1 MQNYLSTFDFEDAS
15 DCGNLGLLVCLRWV
29 AIAIQT
35 LALCAAV
42 TLLDI
47 ELPVVQM
54 GAIIVALV
62 TFNAFASWKSRR
74 SRFISEAAL
83 FRAFVIDITAL
94 FCLLY
99 LSGGV
104 NNPFISLFLVQV
116 IIGSVLMRD
125 FRIWMLVALTT
136 AFYVFLV
143 FRYRPLDLP
152 HAHDGDFLNLHLQG
166 MFISH
171 VVAAILVAFFL
182 NRIHKNA
189 LQKDRLI
196 TEMQQRTF
204 EEEQIVRM
212 GLLASS
218 AAHDLG
224 TPLMTIDVMLGDW
237 EKMSDLGENREMR
250 EDLAEMRLQINRC
263 RDALTGILAASGAPR
278 GEGTIHVTLKDF
290 IDDIVHQWRNTKQTT
305 TIEYANMLQPDEAF
319 VSDSAL
325 RTIIRTVLD
334 NAYEAS
340 SSWIGIAVGRINRSL
355 TISVSDAGQ
364 GFVEPSLGNLG
375 KAYNS
380 TKNGAARGLGLFLAV
395 KSVEKLGGYIEAK
408 NGEYGGAC
416 VTICLPLDVLVKA

>member
-1 MQNYLSTFDFEDAS
+1 MQNYFSTFDFEDAS
-15 DCGNLGLLVCLRWV
+15 DRGNIRLLVILRWV
-29 AIAIQT
+29 AIVIQT
-35 LALCAAV
+35 LALFAAV
-42 TLLDI
+42 YLLEI
-47 ELPVVQM
+47 KLPVTQM
-54 GAIIVALV
+54 GAIIAALAI
-62 TFNAFASWKSRR
+62 FNAFASWRASHTRY
-74 SRFISEAAL
+74 ISEITL
-83 FRAFVIDITAL
+83 FRAFVIDVVAL

-116 IIGSVLMRD
+116 IIGSVLLRD
-125 FRIWMLVALTT
+125 YRIWMLVVLTT
-136 AFYVFLV
+136 VFYVFLV
-143 FRYRPLDLP
+143 FYYRPLDLP
-152 HAHDGDFLNLHLQG
+152 HAHAGGFLNLHMQG

-171 VVAAILVAFFL
+171 VIAAVLVAVFL

-189 LQKDRLI
+189 LKKDRLI
-196 TEMQQRTF
+196 TEMQQRSF
-204 EEEQIVRM
+204 EEEQIIKM

-224 TPLMTIDVMLGDW
+224 TPLMTIDVLLGDW
-237 EKMSDLGENREMR
+237 EKMPDLLKNPEMR
-250 EDLAEMRLQINRC
+250 EDLAEMRSQIRRC
-263 RDALTGILAASGAPR
+263 RDALTGILAASGEPR
-278 GEGTIHVTLKDF
+278 GEGTVHTRLKDF
-290 IDDIVHQWRNTKQTT
+290 IDDVVHQWRNTKKAT

-319 VSDSAL
+319 VSDGAL

-355 TISVSDAGQ
+355 TISVSDAGP
-364 GFVEPSLGNLG
+364 GFSEPSLGNIG

-380 TKNGAARGLGLFLAV
+380 TKIGATRGLGLFLAV

-416 VTICLPLDVLVKA
+416 VTIFLPLDIVATA